1 MRQTD
6 IKTIY
11 LSSNELRLAI
21 ADFISRINPEL
32 ADVMTTYD
40 SQIGLTE
47 DGMVIRISEEIETFN
62 TTPEFVANAE
72 E

>member
-21 ADFISRINPEL
+21 ADFISRVNPEL
-32 ADVMTTYD
+32 GDVMTTYD

-47 DGMVIRISEEIETFN
+47 DGMIIRISDEIEAFN
-62 TTPEFVANAE
+62 TTPEFVANVE

>member
-11 LSSNELRLAI
+11 LSSNEVRLAI
-21 ADFISRINPEL
+21 ADFISRVNPEL
-32 ADVMTTYD
+32 GDLMTTYD
-40 SQIGLTE
+40 SQIGLQE
-47 DGMVIRISEEIETFN
+47 DGMIIRISEEVEAFN

>member
-11 LSSNELRLAI
+11 LSSSELRLAI
-21 ADFISRINPEL
+21 AGFVSRTNPEL
-32 ADVMTTYD
+32 ADTMTTYD

-47 DGMVIRISEEIETFN
+47 DGMVIRISEEIEAFN
-62 TTPEFVANAE
+62 TTPEFVTNAE

>member
-1 MRQTD
+1 MKQTD

-11 LSSNELRLAI
+11 LSSNELRFAI
-21 ADFISRINPEL
+21 AEFISKINPEL
-32 ADVMTTYD
+32 GGMVTTYD

-47 DGMVIRISEEIETFN
+47 DGMTLRISEEIEAFN
-62 TTPEFVANAE
+62 TTPEFVTNDE